1 MNRQE
6 WQDIEAAAALL
17 QLGETATLQEIKRA
31 YRRLSKQYHPD
42 IEIMSEAKNVRTLQ
56 GKVVSDKMDKT
67 VTVLVERKVTHP
79 LYGKVIR
86 RSTKIHAHDEQNQY
100 GIGDIVVIEEG
111 RPLSKTKSWVV
122 KELVEKARTV

>member
-1 MNRQE
+1 
-6 WQDIEAAAALL
+6 
-17 QLGETATLQEIKRA
+17 
-31 YRRLSKQYHPD
+31 
-42 IEIMSEAKNVRTLQ
+42 MSEKNVRTLQ

-67 VTVLVERKVTHP
+67 VTVLVERKVKHP

-100 GIGDIVVIEEG
+100 VVGDVVVIEET
-111 RPLSKTKSWVV
+111 RPLSKTKSWLV